1 LKETNKLY
9 ALPKTMRLHLH
20 NDLQEF
26 FDRPKRLQYGHFVFQ
41 YKMLSEPSDQLPVQW
56 VFIVPKARH
65 KRANKRNRLRR
76 RLKELTRL
84 HAGFLQALP
93 NNKKIGISLAYL
105 GDIETPWQE
114 LEQSFL
120 EVIAKFAE
128 KLKHLSD
135 SK

>member
-1 LKETNKLY
+1 
-9 ALPKTMRLHLH
+9 
-20 NDLQEF
+20 
-26 FDRPKRLQYGHFVFQ
+26 
-41 YKMLSEPSDQLPVQW
+41 
-56 VFIVPKARH
+56 
-65 KRANKRNRLRR
+65 
-76 RLKELTRL
+76 
-84 HAGFLQALP
+84 LQALP

-114 LEQSFL
+114 LEQNFL